1 MLNIDP
7 TNMRYK
13 NIDKYFYFIVLIFLA
28 SSVFAQNIKKD
39 KMEQLSFL
47 IGEWV
52 GTSKI
57 YEDGKLTKQG
67 SAYEKISYDLDK
79 SILVIELNTD
89 FLQLRTI
96 INYDEKDQKYYYH
109 RFSKEGVAIYPAEFK
124 DGKLIVWRDEKT
136 RFFFGRTAEG
146 DFQEYGEQ
154 MVNGKWTKIFEDT
167 FKNTQ

>member
-1 MLNIDP
+1 
-7 TNMRYK
+7 MRYNK
-13 NIDKYFYFIVLIFLA
+13 ASKYLYVTVLIFLYNL
-28 SSVFAQNIKKD
+28 VYAQNIKQE

-47 IGEWV
+47 IGEWI
-52 GTSKI
+52 GTSKV
-57 YEDGKLTKQG
+57 YENGVVTTQG

-79 SILVIELNTD
+79 SILVIELNTE

-109 RFSKEGVAIYPAEFK
+109 RFSKEGTAIYPAEYK

-154 MVNGKWTKIFEDT
+154 LINGKWTKIFEDT

>member
-1 MLNIDP
+1 
-7 TNMRYK
+7 MRYK
-13 NIDKYFYFIVLIFLA
+13 KIDIYFHFIILIFLA
-28 SSVFAQNIKKD
+28 NPVFAQNIKND

-47 IGEWV
+47 VGEWV

-57 YEDGKLTKQG
+57 YENGIVARQG

-79 SILVIELNTD
+79 NILVIELNTE

-109 RFSKEGVAIYPAEFK
+109 RFSKKGAARYPAEFK

-154 MVNGKWTKIFEDT
+154 MINGKWTKIFEDT